1 LSRANILYQFLARI
15 VPLTGLGGAQVP
27 HRQYRN
33 LRSTLDGL
41 SLGDRILFLPLFG
54 IAVVVGTILVLIVG
68 FTLSES
74 LPALEKI
81 GIADFF
87 RGTWHPTTG
96 HYNLLPMVLGSIFV
110 TAGAMVFATPLG
122 IASALFCEFYASRP
136 IALIYRRMLELF
148 AGIPSVVYGF
158 WGLVVLVPI
167 IARIHPPGPSAI
179 AGMFVVG
186 LMILPT
192 IALVTQASLATLPTH
207 YWRSSMALGVERW
220 PTIRRVCLPAARA
233 GIATALVLAVGRA
246 IGETMAVLMICG
258 NAIQVP
264 DSVFDSV
271 RTLTANIALEMAYA
285 LDVHRSALFVSG
297 LLLVA
302 IISLGLVL
310 CQNNIDG

>member
-1 LSRANILYQFLARI
+1 MTIVAGAILL
-15 VPLTGLGGAQVP
+15 
-27 HRQYRN
+27 
-33 LRSTLDGL
+33 
-41 SLGDRILFLPLFG
+41 
-54 IAVVVGTILVLIVG
+54 LIVG

-74 LPALEKI
+74 LPALRQI
-81 GIADFF
+81 GIANFLQ
-87 RGTWHPTTG
+87 GTWHPTIG
-96 HYNLLPMVLGSIFV
+96 HYNLLPMVLGSLFV

-148 AGIPSVVYGF
+148 AGIPSVIYGF

-192 IALVTQASLATLPTH
+192 IALVTHASLATLPTH
-207 YWRSSMALGVERW
+207 YWRSSMALGIDRW
-220 PTIRRVCLPAARA
+220 PTIRRVCLPAVRT
-233 GIATALVLAVGRA
+233 GIATALILAMGRA
-246 IGETMAVLMICG
+246 LGETMAVLMVCG
-258 NAIQVP
+258 NAVQIP

-302 IISLGLVL
+302 MMSVGIGGLAWQTRVHRKRL
-310 CQNNIDG
+310 NDD